1 MRCTAALLVTIMVA
15 LATGLVDA
23 ALKTAVVASDVPPQ
37 LSAEQASDDGTPRDL
52 VLVPAIAIAVA
63 VRGALLV
70 SPVSQAPWLAWNA
83 ISVDLARPP
92 PHKPAILV
100 TSRLRVTA

>member
-23 ALKTAVVASDVPPQ
+23 ALKTTVVASDVPPQ

-52 VLVPAIAIAVA
+52 FLVPAIAIAVP
-63 VRGALLV
+63 VRGAFLV
-70 SPVSQAPWLAWNA
+70 SPVPQATWLAWNA
-83 ISVDLARPP
+83 ISLDLARAPP
-92 PHKPAILV
+92 PR
-100 TSRLRVTA
+100 TSRQLPLGTPTA